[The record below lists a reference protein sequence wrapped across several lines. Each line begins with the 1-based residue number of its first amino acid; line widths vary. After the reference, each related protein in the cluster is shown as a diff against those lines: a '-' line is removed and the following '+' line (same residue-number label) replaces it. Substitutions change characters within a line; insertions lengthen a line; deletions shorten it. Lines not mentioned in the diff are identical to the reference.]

1 MATYKSKPVSIGRPI
16 EDVYARI
23 ADIAAYQK
31 HIDALPDEARQKI
44 GDVEFTDDSISIHA
58 APVGQLKF
66 VVKER
71 VAPSKVTLEAAQSPV
86 PLKLIVALEPDGDSS
101 TTATSIIDVEI
112 PAMLRPLIGG
122 KLQEASDKFGELLQ
136 IFFA

>member
-44 GDVEFTDDSISIHA
+44 GDVEFTEIGRASCR
-58 APVGQLKF
+58 
-66 VVKER
+66 ER
-71 VAPSKVTLEAAQSPV
+71 VSSPV
-86 PLKLIVALEPDGDSS
+86 
-101 TTATSIIDVEI
+101 
-112 PAMLRPLIGG
+112 
-122 KLQEASDKFGELLQ
+122 
-136 IFFA
+136 

>member
-1 MATYKSKPVSIGRPI
+1 M
-16 EDVYARI
+16 
-23 ADIAAYQK
+23 
-31 HIDALPDEARQKI
+31 
-44 GDVEFTDDSISIHA
+44 
-58 APVGQLKF
+58 GQLKF

-136 IFFA
+136 TFFT

>member
-71 VAPSKVTLEAAQSPV
+71 VAPSKS
-86 PLKLIVALEPDGDSS
+86 PLKPPS
-101 TTATSIIDVEI
+101 
-112 PAMLRPLIGG
+112 RPCR
-122 KLQEASDKFGELLQ
+122 
-136 IFFA
+136 